1 MNTTLKQLDNKLKK
15 HLDVARYEHSVGVMY
30 TAGAMAMRY
39 GFDLERAMIA
49 GLLHDC
55 AKCVPAS
62 EKIRLCEDYG
72 LGVSE
77 VERNNP
83 GLLHSKLGAYFIE
96 KEYGINDEEMK
107 NAVTY
112 HSTGRPE
119 MTVFDKII
127 YIADYIEPSRSKAP
141 NLACIRQLAF
151 VDIDECLY
159 TILEATLSYLKN
171 NQSAIDPLTEQTYLY
186 YKQIREGK

>member
-1 MNTTLKQLDNKLKK
+1 MNTTLKQLDNKLKE
-15 HLDVARYEHSVGVMY
+15 HLDDARYEHSISVMY

-55 AKCVPAS
+55 AKCVPSS
-62 EKIRLCEDYG
+62 EKIRLCEEYN

-77 VERNNP
+77 VERKNP
-83 GLLHSKLGAYFIE
+83 GLLHSKLGAYFME
-96 KEYGINDEEMK
+96 TKYGIKDEEMQ

-112 HSTGRPE
+112 HSTGRPK
-119 MTVFDKII
+119 MTLFDKII
-127 YIADYIEPSRSKAP
+127 YIADYIEPNRTKAP
-141 NLACIRQLAF
+141 NLAHIRHLAF

-159 TILEATLSYLKN
+159 TILEATLDYLKDN
-171 NQSAIDPLTEQTYLY
+171 KSAIDPLTEQTYLY
-186 YKQIREGK
+186 YKQIRDNQ